1 MSYAIARSHGANADQ
16 NKLSHE
22 DRAIHDW
29 YRFVLS
35 FPPHL
40 VRQYLQQFDLGPSQ
54 CLLDPFCGT
63 GTTVVEARR
72 LGVASV
78 GVEGNPL
85 AHFAAEVKVDWD
97 VDPSGLLE
105 HASAVAEDAFGRL
118 HDDGISDNGEAVD
131 QLAALPLRTLHPE
144 QEALLLKG
152 SISPLPIHKCL
163 VLLDCLREHRDER
176 FSRHE
181 RLAFAKSVVSASSN
195 LHFGPE
201 VGVGSPKPHAP
212 VVRPW
217 LSAVEA
223 MATDLWWA
231 PRDAPAARV
240 VQGDARRLTE
250 IDERSIDAVFCSPPY
265 PNEKDYTRT
274 TRLESVLLGFVSDKA
289 GLRALKKGLLR
300 SNTRGVYKGDVDD
313 AWVGTHAEIQRL
325 ADEIEARR
333 IELGKT
339 SGF

>member
-1 MSYAIARSHGANADQ
+1 VSYAIARSYGANADQ

-29 YRFVLS
+29 YRLVLS

-40 VRQYLQQFDLGPSQ
+40 VRHFLQQFDLGPSD
-54 CLLDPFCGT
+54 CVLDPFCGT
-63 GTTVVEARR
+63 GTTIVEARR
-72 LGVASV
+72 LGLPGV

-85 AHFAAEVKVDWD
+85 AHFAAEVKVSWD

-105 HASAVAEDAFGRL
+105 HASSVAEAALGQL
-118 HDDGISDNGEAVD
+118 HDNGISDSGEAVD
-131 QLAALPLRTLHPE
+131 HLAALPLRTLHPE
-144 QEALLLKG
+144 QGALLLKD
-152 SISPLPIHKCL
+152 SISPLPLHKAL
-163 VLLDCLREHRDER
+163 TLLDCLQEHHHEQ
-176 FSRHE
+176 FSSYE

-201 VGVGSPKPHAP
+201 VSVGLPKPNAP

-240 VQGDARRLTE
+240 MHGDARQLIGIKE
-250 IDERSIDAVFCSPPY
+250 GSIDAVFCSPPY
-265 PNEKDYTRT
+265 PNEKDYTRA
-274 TRLESVLLGFVSDKA
+274 TRLESVLLGFIRRQG
-289 GLRALKKGLLR
+289 GLASLEEGSFAVQYPR
-300 SNTRGVYKGDVDD
+300 SLQG
-313 AWVGTHAEIQRL
+313 
-325 ADEIEARR
+325 RR
-333 IELGKT
+333 
-339 SGF
+339 